1 MSETRLWGGRFQE
14 DTDALVEAFNASVEF
29 DRRMYRQDIAG
40 SIAHATMLETCDL
53 LTEADRDAI
62 VGGLRSILAD
72 IEAGTFEW
80 KTSREDVHMNIE
92 AALAER
98 IGDAAGRLHTA
109 RSRNDQV
116 ALDVRLWLR
125 ESLLDLAAGCA
136 GLQRSLVTLAEAGK
150 DMLMPGYTHLQR
162 AQPIVAAHHLLAYFE
177 MLERDGDRF
186 LDAFHRTNV
195 LPLGSG
201 ALAATPLAIDR
212 ALVQELLHFDDI
224 TRNSID
230 AVSDRDFVAEA
241 LAHAALCQTHLSRLS
256 EELVLWMSQEFGFIA
271 LSDAFCT
278 GSSIMPQKK
287 NPDIPELVR
296 GKTGRVLG
304 SLVNILTVL
313 KGLPLAYN
321 KDMQEDKEPLF
332 DAVDTVR
339 ASLEVTA
346 RMLDHAE
353 WRPAAMRKAL
363 DAGFLTATDLADAL
377 VEDGMPFREAH
388 HLVGN
393 VVAHCLAKQ
402 IELQDLDAEELSQL
416 TGRDG
421 AALMP
426 SLDPARSVSRRDIPG
441 GPAPG
446 QVKTALADARAR
458 IDAREAELRTLH
470 ERIALDPILSGS

>member
-14 DTDALVEAFNASVEF
+14 DTDSLVETVNASVGF
-29 DRRMYRQDIAG
+29 DRRLYRQDIAG
-40 SIAHATMLETCDL
+40 SIAHATMLASCDL
-53 LTEADRDAI
+53 LTEGDRDAI
-62 VGGLRSILAD
+62 IAGLRTILKD
-72 IEAGTFEW
+72 IEADTFEW

-92 AALAER
+92 AALADR
-98 IGDAAGRLHTA
+98 IGEAAGRLHTA

-125 ESLLDLAAGCA
+125 EMLLETAGSCVM
-136 GLQRSLVTLAEAGK
+136 LQRTLVQLAEAGK

-162 AQPIVAAHHLLAYFE
+162 AQPIVAGHHMLAYVE
-177 MLERDGDRF
+177 MLERDTDRF
-186 LDAFHRTNV
+186 LDAFPRTNV

-201 ALAATPLAIDR
+201 ALAATPLPIDR
-212 ALVQELLHFDDI
+212 NQVAEMLHFDDI

-230 AVSDRDFVAEA
+230 AVSDRDFVVEF
-241 LAHAALCQTHLSRLS
+241 LAAAALCQTHLSRLS

-296 GKTGRVLG
+296 GKTGRMMGALV
-304 SLVNILTVL
+304 SLLTML

-332 DAVDTVR
+332 DAADTLNTC
-339 ASLEVTA
+339 LEITS

-353 WRPAAMRKAL
+353 WKPDAMRTAL
-363 DAGFLTATDLADAL
+363 NQGFLTATDLADAL

-388 HLVGN
+388 HVVGN
-393 VVAHCLAKQ
+393 VVAHCVAER
-402 IELQDLDAEELSQL
+402 IELDELTAETLSEL

-421 AALMP
+421 AALIP
-426 SLDPARSVSRRDIPG
+426 SLDPARSVARRDIPG
-441 GPAPG
+441 GPAPA
-446 QVKTALADARAR
+446 QVEAALHNARKR
-458 IDAREAELRTLH
+458 IAAREAELD
-470 ERIALDPILSGS
+470 ALRAQIDLTPILSGN